1 VLELAHPREEAR
13 EASPLGTARLQRQL
27 SVEDAADRAGLTP
40 DQVRWLED
48 GLLYR
53 FPSPDRAVLAAL
65 VLADTLG
72 IDGREAR
79 RLAGLP
85 VPPRRSLRA
94 RLLGLVAVL
103 VAVAAGV
110 AAVVLAGRDEPGP
123 SRADRI
129 AAAEAQLP
137 PRWKV
142 SIVVLNG
149 SGDVNHTRNVASR
162 VGAMGY
168 LIERVSRADRFDYR
182 QTNVYYP
189 PGGEALGARL
199 ARELGVAAKPLPGGS
214 NPRRLVVVTGPA
226 KGPGDE

>member
-1 VLELAHPREEAR
+1 VLELAHPREETR
-13 EASPLGTARLQRQL
+13 EASPLATARLQRQL
-27 SVEDAADRAGLTP
+27 SVEEAAERAGLTP

-72 IDGREAR
+72 VDGREAR

-85 VPPRRSLRA
+85 VRVRRSRAA
-94 RLLGLVAVL
+94 RLAGLVAVL
-103 VAVAAGV
+103 LAVGAGT
-110 AAVVLAGRDEPGP
+110 AAVVLAGRDESRP
-123 SRADRI
+123 SRAERV

-137 PRWKV
+137 PRWRV
-142 SIVVLNG
+142 SVVVLNG
-149 SGDVNHTRNVASR
+149 SGDVNHTRSLASR

-168 LIERVSRADRFDYR
+168 LIERVSRADHFDYR

-214 NPRRLVVVTGPA
+214 NPRRLVIVTGPA
-226 KGPGDE
+226 KGPGD